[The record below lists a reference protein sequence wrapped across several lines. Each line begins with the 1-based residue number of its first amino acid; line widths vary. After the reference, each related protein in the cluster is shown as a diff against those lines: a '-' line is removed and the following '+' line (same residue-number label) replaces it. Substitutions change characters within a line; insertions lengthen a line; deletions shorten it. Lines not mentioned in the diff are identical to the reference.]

1 VWYISLRLLFDN
13 LFEKSFFFSPFA
25 CCMWKSGYVSKP
37 DLALF
42 FRRCIMVLYVLV
54 GIVEI
59 SDGDYPLAKAAD
71 KIDV

>member
-1 VWYISLRLLFDN
+1 
-13 LFEKSFFFSPFA
+13 
-25 CCMWKSGYVSKP
+25 MWKSGYVSKP

-59 SDGDYPLAKAAD
+59 SDGDYPLVKAAD